1 MVETIIKAM
10 IIGAGVG
17 MWLAVLFW
25 LVEKGL
31 WICKKRYAQR
41 KTTKET
47 R

>member
-1 MVETIIKAM
+1 MVEMIKAM
-10 IIGAGVG
+10 IIGAVVG
-17 MWLAVLFW
+17 LWWAVLFW

-31 WICKKRYAQR
+31 WICTKRYAQR